1 MMPTP
6 RLAARALAL
15 CLVAAPLACAGQQA
29 ARARAARL
37 QQEVGALRYPKPLDE
52 VWPEVK
58 KLLVDRLFV
67 LGGKDAEA
75 FGQPTGLL
83 VGLTSSAKQ
92 TTDEPDGLRYLE
104 TGWSHYRRYRVEGRP
119 DASGGC
125 RVVFIAILEDY
136 SERFH
141 ERARER
147 DYEMELALAR
157 RVLPDEANRI
167 DEVVDAAR

>member
-6 RLAARALAL
+6 RLAARTLAL
-15 CLVAAPLACAGQQA
+15 GLLAATLACAGQRA
-29 ARARAARL
+29 AKARAARL

-58 KLLVDRLFV
+58 KLLVDRLFM
-67 LGGKDAEA
+67 LGGKDAEP

-83 VGLTSSAKQ
+83 TQLTSSAKQ

-104 TGWSHYRRYRVEGRP
+104 TGWSHSRRYRVEGRP

-125 RVVFIAILEDY
+125 RIVFIAILEDY
-136 SERFH
+136 TEHFH

-167 DEVVDAAR
+167 DDLLDAKP